1 MLYRDLKEFMDV
13 WMEPL
18 DRNRY
23 QFGNRYGNNKYNKY
37 VLREEYDKDDEQNYI
52 ISLSIP
58 GIDIDKLDVIVDDN
72 ILSIKYKGLYNGKS
86 EIEFEKSYE
95 FGKHF
100 KFNDDV
106 KCKYVNGILNIYIP
120 KAVKIERRLQ
130 IEA

>member
-1 MLYRDLKEFMDV
+1 MLYKDLDDFMRV

-18 DRNRY
+18 DKNRY
-23 QFGNRYGNNKYNKY
+23 HRNDRINKYNKY
-37 VLREEYDKDDEQNYI
+37 ILREEYDKDDVNNYI

-58 GIDIDKLDVIVDDN
+58 GIEIEKLDVVVDDN
-72 ILSIKYKGLYNGKS
+72 ILSIKYNGLYNGKT
-86 EIEFEKSYE
+86 EISFEKSYE
-95 FGKHF
+95 FGQHF

-120 KAVKIERRLQ
+120 KSVKIERKLQ